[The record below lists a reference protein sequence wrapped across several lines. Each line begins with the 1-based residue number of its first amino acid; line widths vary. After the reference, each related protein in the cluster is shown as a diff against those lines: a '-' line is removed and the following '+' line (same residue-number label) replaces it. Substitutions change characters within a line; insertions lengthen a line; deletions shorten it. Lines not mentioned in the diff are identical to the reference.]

1 MCIYIC
7 ILYGNYDAI
16 MHCTVALLFAFFN
29 VVALVQQ
36 NESGVEVNSSWQT
49 YGYIVLGGIVL
60 IVAVVVLV
68 RKQYRKFNE

>member
-36 NESGVEVNSSWQT
+36 NESGVEASSWQT

-60 IVAVVVLV
+60 IVAVLVLV

>member
-16 MHCTVALLFAFFN
+16 MHSTVALLFAFFN
-29 VVALVQQ
+29 LIAVIQHSEPETAA
-36 NESGVEVNSSWQT
+36 SPWQT

-60 IVAVVVLV
+60 VIVVIVLV